1 MSNRNLNIQRCG
13 VNGQEISWATQCPW
27 TGTHCFG
34 TEDGEFF
41 IPPDLVPDTRSS
53 DGRVVSGAINGIAFC
68 DDVVA
73 FASPEEVALWS
84 REKSDP
90 PELRKLSSSFMGGA
104 HGIIASPQGGF
115 FATLADEGLLF
126 LNVDRNQVVTTRVAR
141 HVSDSLYFDKM
152 VSLVSQPA
160 HEHFLCAARR
170 DGLLAIKIENGTHK
184 MTGIH
189 HSFGAHDITDVCRLN
204 SPEFPL
210 GAACLSRSHGIFV
223 VPNVLSNDRPIEV
236 RDLGL
241 KGTGYSLIAE
251 KGHLFVLT
259 DEHLVC
265 MPNAVTRIAAHAA
278 LDPAIIMPI
287 RASEMFLIGAYIVVL
302 ADGDAHFIEIADL
315 VGESAGPKSV
325 IPDGKSEQVSI
336 SVTRHQPTSNPFA
349 WQDGAVELTLS
360 DIVNA

>member
-1 MSNRNLNIQRCG
+1 MSNRKLNVQRYG
-13 VNGQEISWATQCPW
+13 VNGQEISWAGECPW
-27 TGTHCFG
+27 TGAHCFG
-34 TEDGEFF
+34 TEDGGFLM
-41 IPPDLVPDTRSS
+41 PPDLVPDTSSS

-73 FASPEEVALWS
+73 FSSPEEVMLWS

-90 PELRKLSSSFMGGA
+90 LRLRKLSRSFPGGA
-104 HGIIASPQGGF
+104 HGITASPQGGF
-115 FATLADEGLLF
+115 VATLADNGLLF
-126 LNVDRNQVVTTRVAR
+126 LNVDHNQVVTTSVAR
-141 HVSDSLYFDKM
+141 HVSESLYFYKIEL
-152 VSLVSQPA
+152 LVSQPA
-160 HEHFLCAARR
+160 HELFLCAARR
-170 DGLLAIKIENGTHK
+170 DGLLALIIENRTQK

-204 SPEFPL
+204 SPQFPL

-223 VPNVLSNDRPIEV
+223 VPNVLSNDPPFEV

-265 MPNAVTRIAAHAA
+265 MPNAVTRIAAHAP
-278 LDPAIIMPI
+278 LDPALIMPI
-287 RASEMFLIGAYIVVL
+287 SASEMFLIGAHIVVL

-315 VGESAGPKSV
+315 LGESAGQKSV
-325 IPDGKSEQVSI
+325 IPDCKSEQVSI

-349 WQDGAVELTLS
+349 WQDSTVDLTLS
-360 DIVNA
+360 DVVNA